1 MKTRPIL
8 HAVLWFAAGSALA
21 QMQPA
26 PMPRTPAPDMVPPP
40 VTQPD
45 AVRHAGG
52 PEESRMEADP
62 FMDFSDP
69 RVRSEMSEC
78 TNRPRDARSDCV
90 RGIRPGRESAPIAP
104 AGSMR
109 ERRPPAP
116 QDSGMPL
123 RDRDPG
129 VSTPR

>member
-1 MKTRPIL
+1 MKTRTIL
-8 HAVLWFAAGSALA
+8 HAVLWVAASSALA

-52 PEESRMEADP
+52 PEESRMQADP
-62 FMDFSDP
+62 FMDFNDP

-78 TNRPRDARSDCV
+78 TNRPRDSRGDCV
-90 RGIRPGRESAPIAP
+90 RGIWSGQDSTTAVPGGA
-104 AGSMR
+104 R
-109 ERRPPAP
+109 ERRPAVPRSP
-116 QDSGMPL
+116 GMPL

-129 VSTPR
+129 VSSPR

>member
-8 HAVLWFAAGSALA
+8 HAVLWFAASSALA

-45 AVRHAGG
+45 AVRHAGS
-52 PEESRMEADP
+52 PEESRMQADP
-62 FMDFSDP
+62 FMDFNDP

-90 RGIRPGRESAPIAP
+90 RGLWSGQDSATAAP
-104 AGSMR
+104 AGGAR
-109 ERRPPAP
+109 ERRPTAP
-116 QDSGMPL
+116 RERGMPL

-129 VSTPR
+129 VSAPR